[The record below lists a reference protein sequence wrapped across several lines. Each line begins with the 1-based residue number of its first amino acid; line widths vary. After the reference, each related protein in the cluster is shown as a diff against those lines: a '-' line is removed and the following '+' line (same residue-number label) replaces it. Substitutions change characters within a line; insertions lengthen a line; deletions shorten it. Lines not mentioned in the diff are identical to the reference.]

1 MEPAFSDLIPKSTA
15 RILCVDDESSIL
27 SSLKRLLHGHNYE
40 IYTVSSGREGLA
52 VLQNNIIDLV
62 ISDMR
67 MPEMNGAQFLEQV
80 FSRWP
85 DTIRILLTG
94 YSDAVDMIAAIN
106 RGNIWRYIAKP
117 WNDEELLITVQQ
129 ALVHRYLN
137 AENARLNTLTQQ
149 QNDVNH
155 H

>member
-1 MEPAFSDLIPKSTA
+1 MEQSISELPLESTG
-15 RILCVDDESSIL
+15 RILCVDDEPFIL
-27 SSLKRLLHGHNYE
+27 SSLKRLLHGQNYE
-40 IYTVSSGREGLA
+40 IFAVNSGREGLA
-52 VLQNNIIDLV
+52 VLKNNPIDLV

-80 FSRWP
+80 FSQWP

-94 YSDAVDMIAAIN
+94 YSDAIDMIAAIN

-129 ALVHRYLN
+129 ALAHRYLN
-137 AENARLNTLTQQ
+137 EIGRAH
-149 QNDVNH
+149 V
-155 H
+155 